1 MRLILTM
8 NPYWLTIAFALLTQF
23 FVFVRWLHRR
33 MRDAEI
39 SRAFVNDIA
48 NNHLPH
54 IYHALQLIAQ
64 ERDIV
69 LSDPPPVRFMELNGS
84 ERRKPRSSG

>member
-1 MRLILTM
+1 MIYINSHSLM
-8 NPYWLTIAFALLTQF
+8 IAFALLTQF

-39 SRAFVNDIA
+39 ARVFVRDVA
-48 NNHLPH
+48 TNHLPH

-64 ERDIV
+64 ERDID
-69 LSDPPPVRFMELNGS
+69 LPEPPPLRFVELNDF
-84 ERRKPRSSG
+84 ERSKQRSST